1 MILTAD
7 ILRAATG
14 CTPAAAALFAPHLAS
29 ACKAYQIN
37 TPDRLAAFLAEVGH
51 ESGSLRYVREIASG
65 QAYEGRAS
73 LGNTQ
78 PGDGPRYRGR
88 GLIQVTGRRNYRA
101 AAQRMSHLGA
111 PDFEQEPEA
120 LEQPQWA
127 AMSAADYWHNAG
139 LNALADAGELDDI
152 GSLINTGRRGRVPN
166 GAADR
171 QRRHR
176 MAAMALQ
183 VDAVAPPAVEAP
195 TPAPMDST
203 PIPLPAEDQQPETMP
218 QEHDMPLA
226 TFAAAALPHLIQAIP
241 LLGRLFGSGSEV
253 AERNVKAASMAVQL
267 VQDAVGARNAQ
278 EAVEIIKA
286 DPAAAEAAQKAVQ
299 DNWLALSES
308 GGGGIEGARKADA
321 AAAARG
327 DLLQSPSFW
336 IAAMLLPLVY
346 LLVLSLIG
354 MIGSATWS
362 DDVRAGLAG
371 SLMSAIVGGLVGY
384 YYGQTTSRNR
394 SAAQ

>member
-29 ACKAYQIN
+29 ACEAYQID
-37 TPDRLAAFLAEVGH
+37 TPARLAAFLAEVGH